1 MKISGVQIG
10 LRTMAALASV
20 SILVTV
26 SMIWGCGKKGP
37 PVPPTGSIPPRVTDL
52 GHSISD
58 NTLELSWTTPQPDET
73 ARLPITGFLI
83 YRSQQSLLEAAC
95 PNCPI
100 VYRQVGD
107 VPAMGGG
114 SGRSGQKPIIFT
126 QTLETGYRYIYKVH
140 GYSSDGIRSSAS
152 NLVEFDFLNK
162 NAKKSEPSG

>member
-1 MKISGVQIG
+1 
-10 LRTMAALASV
+10 MAALASV

-152 NLVEFDFLNK
+152 NLVEFDLFLFLDIF
-162 NAKKSEPSG
+162 